1 MWSCWSG
8 GEQVQ
13 VEKVGEKEVCA
24 QAENDITDMLLTT
37 HAIMSAADEKAAAEE
52 ALKKKAEED
61 AKQFEQSMKDGE
73 AAFDRSDWSAAVAC
87 FTEAIDFDP
96 MCGNAWAGRGGRCCC
111 GPRPHRPAS
120 SCMFALGG
128 RAAPRRPEAAGV
140 E

>member
-96 MCGNAWAGRGGRCCC
+96 MCGNAWAGRGGAWLRH
-111 GPRPHRPAS
+111 GNYEK
-120 SCMFALGG
+120 AL
-128 RAAPRRPEAAGV
+128 ADLNEALELENENLLALR
-140 E
+140 